1 MNGFAKT
8 TIEKLVYKS
17 VSNLC
22 ALEVNLTFG
31 QKNILGPQSL
41 YYNDEQKMNM
51 YITFIKEIGWQ
62 SYFVILNI

>member
-1 MNGFAKT
+1 MLMNGFAKT

-41 YYNDEQKMNM
+41 YYNDE
-51 YITFIKEIGWQ
+51 
-62 SYFVILNI
+62 